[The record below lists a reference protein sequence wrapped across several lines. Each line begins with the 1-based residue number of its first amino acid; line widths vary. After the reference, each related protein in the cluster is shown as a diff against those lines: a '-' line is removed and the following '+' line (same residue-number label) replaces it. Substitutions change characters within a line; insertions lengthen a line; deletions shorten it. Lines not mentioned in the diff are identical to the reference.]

1 MQSTPQVEM
10 VLLNSFALLNYETL
24 LIIGAGILL
33 LFGGSKIPQLMRGMG
48 RGMGEFHTGVAEGK
62 RSMEESMKAPVAKPE
77 DTTREDVVRPNP
89 KPDEPKKDD
98 ILV

>member
-1 MQSTPQVEM
+1 M

-33 LFGGSKIPQLMRGMG
+33 LFGGSKIPQLMRGLG

-62 RSMEESMKAPVAKPE
+62 KVMEQNMRAPMA
-77 DTTREDVVRPNP
+77 
-89 KPDEPKKDD
+89 DEPKEEPKEMRKDD
-98 ILV
+98 YPKANVLD